1 MSNTKSHP
9 LEFDDADDDETNFVN
24 IHPKK
29 STSSNDLI
37 TKTNESAT
45 VSFKPKPGKRIAP
58 KRPDEISIE
67 IKKEVTTPTSASS
80 TPSTIDST
88 PDITNNNNNNNSKLN
103 NFFID
108 IESVRWF
115 YKGDKESSNS
125 TNNLIP
131 VQSSSNLL
139 NENNSNENAPVPNDF
154 NNNINGNNPA
164 GSGNNTGGGINVHHI
179 SSKKWYMFNK
189 WDSYN
194 IEVEYRDMLSKKQ
207 SNIGA
212 EPKLVQVLD
221 GLYEVNLSVKKCF
234 SIYWKSKLDF

>member
-1 MSNTKSHP
+1 M
-9 LEFDDADDDETNFVN
+9 
-24 IHPKK
+24 
-29 STSSNDLI
+29 NDLI
-37 TKTNESAT
+37 IKTNESAT

-88 PDITNNNNNNNSKLN
+88 PDIANNNKLN

-139 NENNSNENAPVPNDF
+139 NENNSNNENAPLPNDF
-154 NNNINGNNPA
+154 NNNINGNNPT
-164 GSGNNTGGGINVHHI
+164 GSGNNTGGGLNVHHI

-207 SNIGA
+207 TNTGA